1 MKRLVSPRGLLLTV
15 VLIGI
20 NACQQPAPN
29 PIPPLEQQVYIWQ
42 RQWTAQHAI
51 ALQRSKT
58 SFSQLRILAAQV
70 HPQEGW
76 VNTKI
81 NLQQL
86 VQDQRP
92 IIAVI
97 RLDGQLNTLS
107 TGQILQQLQQ
117 LTQTWQQLPVRLV
130 GLEIDYDAG
139 SAKLADYVQFLR
151 KLRQQLPNSLSLS
164 VTVLPAWL
172 DSPALNALRTV
183 TNHTVLQV
191 HAVNPLTQGI
201 FEPAQA
207 ATWIER
213 YQKQAQRP
221 FYVAL
226 PAYGAGMTASGA
238 VESEVTLPE
247 AGIRQEYIVDPRAVA
262 ALIQQIQHQPPAQLK
277 GWLWFRLPLPNEK
290 RAWSWST
297 LQKVIT
303 EQPLQAQLQ
312 LQAKAATHGLYDL
325 TLVNFGDLPAILPTT
340 ITLQGQACRVAD
352 IRPIYQPN
360 LHANGLQLQRNPQL
374 QSNTLAAGKSQILG
388 WVRCENLHSSSIF
401 NHATPISF

>member
-20 NACQQPAPN
+20 NACQQPAPK

-42 RQWTAQHAI
+42 RQWTAQHTI
-51 ALQRSKT
+51 ALQHSQN
-58 SFSQLRILAAQV
+58 SFSQLRILAAQN
-70 HPQEGW
+70 HPKEGW
-76 VNTKI
+76 VNTNI
-81 NLQQL
+81 NVQQL
-86 VQDQRP
+86 AQDQRP

-97 RLDGQLNTLS
+97 RLDGQLHTLNTV
-107 TGQILQQLQQ
+107 QILQQLQQ
-117 LTQTWQQLPVRLV
+117 LTQTWQQLPVKLV

-139 SAKLADYVQFLR
+139 NAKLADYVEFLQV
-151 KLRQQLPNSLSLS
+151 LRQQLPTSLSLS

-172 DSPALNALRTV
+172 NTAALSALRNV
-183 TNHTVLQV
+183 TDHTVLQV
-191 HAVNPLTQGI
+191 HAVNPLTQGL
-201 FEPAQA
+201 FDPAQA

-213 YQKQAQRP
+213 YQQQAQRP

-277 GWLWFRLPLPNEK
+277 GWLWFRLPLPNDQ
-290 RAWSWST
+290 RAWAWST

-312 LQAKAATHGLYDL
+312 LQAKAATQGLYDL
-325 TLVNFGDLPAILPTT
+325 TLVNFGDLPAVLPAT
-340 ITLQGQACRVAD
+340 ITLQGQACHVAD

-360 LHANGLQLQRNPQL
+360 LQANGLQLKRNSQL
-374 QSNTLAAGKSQILG
+374 QNNTLAAGNSQILG
-388 WVRCENLHSSSIF
+388 WVRCDNLHSSSIF
-401 NHATPISF
+401 NHASPISF